1 MWKTTPHPT
10 TVKTQHKTTHCRCSK
25 QATKNS
31 ILCTLPTY
39 IYHSATYSE
48 ITVSGRTWR

>member
-31 ILCTLPTY
+31 ILCTHLT
-39 IYHSATYSE
+39 SDN
-48 ITVSGRTWR
+48 